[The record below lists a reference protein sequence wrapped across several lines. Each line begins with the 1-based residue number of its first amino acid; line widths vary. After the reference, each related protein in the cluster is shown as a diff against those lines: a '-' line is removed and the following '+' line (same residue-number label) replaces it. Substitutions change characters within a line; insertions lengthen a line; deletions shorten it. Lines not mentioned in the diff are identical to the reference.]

1 MTDDILN
8 SFETQIEALINRY
21 EQLKQ
26 ENARLREKQANLFAA
41 NSTIEK
47 KHTMVVDGI
56 KKMIERLKMVGDAN
70 GSE

>member
-1 MTDDILN
+1 MNDDILN

-26 ENARLREKQANLFAA
+26 ENARLREKQANLFTQ

-47 KHTMVVDGI
+47 KHTMVIDGI
-56 KKMIERLKMVGDAN
+56 QKMIERLKMVEGAN

>member
-1 MTDDILN
+1 MSDDILN
-8 SFETQIEALINRY
+8 SFETRIEALINRY

-26 ENARLREKQANLFAA
+26 ENTRLREKQANLFAE
-41 NSTIEK
+41 NGTIEK

-56 KKMIERLKMVGDAN
+56 KKMIERLKMVEGAN

>member
-1 MTDDILN
+1 MNDDILN

-26 ENARLREKQANLFAA
+26 ENARLREKQSNLFTQ
-41 NSTIEK
+41 NSAIEK
-47 KHTMVVDGI
+47 KHAMVIDGI
-56 KKMIERLKMVGDAN
+56 QKMIERLKMVEGAN

>member
-1 MTDDILN
+1 MNDDILN

-26 ENARLREKQANLFAA
+26 ENARLREKQSNLFAD

-47 KHTMVVDGI
+47 KHAVMVDGI
-56 KKMIERLKMVGDAN
+56 KKMIERLKMVEGVN